1 MGHALVNRSATA
13 LNPITRIDFHILIDD
28 YHYVLKP
35 SDRKPSMII
44 GYARTSTTEQIAGLE
59 AQERDLKAAGAER
72 LFKEQSSSVGE
83 RVELEAAIDF
93 ARQGDALVVTKLD
106 RLARSVGHLAE
117 LVKRLERKKVSLRIL
132 GMGVDTGTP
141 TGRLMVNL
149 LGSIAQ
155 FEREVMLER
164 QREGI
169 AKAKAEGKYKGRKPT
184 ARAKAD
190 EIIALAREGK
200 TKHNIA
206 IELGVGI
213 ASVYRVLSR
222 ARHLTS
228 ERVNG

>member
-1 MGHALVNRSATA
+1 
-13 LNPITRIDFHILIDD
+13 
-28 YHYVLKP
+28 
-35 SDRKPSMII
+35 MII

-72 LFKEQSSSVGE
+72 LYKEQTSSVGT
-83 RVELEAAIDF
+83 RAALADAMDF
-93 ARQGDALVVTKLD
+93 AREGDVLVVTKLD

-117 LVKRLERKKVSLRIL
+117 LVTSLEAKGVSLRIL

-169 AKAKAEGKYKGRKPT
+169 AKAKSEGKYKGRAPT
-184 ARAKAD
+184 ARAKRAQILELSKKPGITRD
-190 EIIALAREGK
+190 EIATTL
-200 TKHNIA
+200 NI
-206 IELGVGI
+206 GI
-213 ASVYRVLSR
+213 ASVYRVLKEQRS
-222 ARHLTS
+222 TPK
-228 ERVNG
+228 